1 MHAVLITF
9 QSTAE
14 PDSLAG
20 PFTDYAHALA
30 TVPGLMTKMW
40 LQDGATLGGF
50 HLFTG
55 RAAAETYVNG
65 TMVAGFA
72 ANPAFGEFRIQH
84 FNVLEELSR
93 ITGAPRLTG
102 A

>member
-9 QSTAE
+9 QSTVE
-14 PDSLAG
+14 LDSLAG
-20 PFTDYAHALA
+20 PFTDYAHALT
-30 TVPGLMTKMW
+30 TVPGLVTKTW

-55 RAAAETYVNG
+55 RAAAETYLNG
-65 TMVAGFA
+65 TMAAGIT

-84 FNVLEELSR
+84 FSVLEELSR
-93 ITGAPRLTG
+93 ITGTWQLAG

>member
-14 PDSLAG
+14 FDSLVG

-30 TVPGLMTKMW
+30 TVPGLVTKTW
-40 LQDGATLGGF
+40 LRDGATLGGF

-55 RAAAETYVNG
+55 RAAAESYLNG
-65 TMVAGFA
+65 TMVAGIT

-84 FNVLEELSR
+84 FSVLEGLSQ
-93 ITGAPRLTG
+93 ITGIPHSVA

>member
-14 PDSLAG
+14 LDSLIG

-30 TVPGLMTKMW
+30 TVPGLVTKTW
-40 LQDGATLGGF
+40 LREGVTLGGF

-55 RAAAETYVNG
+55 RAAAESYLNG
-65 TMVAGFA
+65 TMIAGIS
-72 ANPAFGEFRIQH
+72 ANPAFSEFRIQH
-84 FNVLEELSR
+84 FSVLEELSR
-93 ITGAPRLTG
+93 ITGIPQLAG
-102 A
+102 V

>member
-9 QSTAE
+9 QSTADL
-14 PDSLAG
+14 DSLIE

-30 TVPGLMTKMW
+30 TVPGLVTKTW
-40 LQDGATLGGF
+40 LRDGATLGGF

-55 RAAAETYVNG
+55 RGMAESYLNS
-65 TMVAGFA
+65 TMVAGIT
-72 ANPAFGEFRIQH
+72 ANSAFSEFRIQH
-84 FNVLEELSR
+84 YSVLEELSQ
-93 ITGAPRLTG
+93 ITGTMQPAS